1 MKYTEEAYQLTDEE
15 NLAPVYRTAPQRSS
29 RAGFAAALVATALG
43 SAAVTY
49 RVARPAAAAPALMA
63 LDGDSSIV
71 VHAYVDA
78 M

>member
-15 NLAPVYRTAPQRSS
+15 AMSPVYTAAPQRMS
-29 RAGFAAALVATALG
+29 RAGMAAALVATAL
-43 SAAVTY
+43 SASALTYKVT
-49 RVARPAAAAPALMA
+49 ARASALRA
-63 LDGDSSIV
+63 LDDSLPV

>member
-15 NLAPVYRTAPQRSS
+15 NLAPAHEAVAPQRRS
-29 RAGFAAALVATALG
+29 RAGFAAALLATAL
-43 SAAVTY
+43 SASALTY
-49 RVARPAAAAPALMA
+49 RVAGRATELRSM
-63 LDGDSSIV
+63 DSTMPV